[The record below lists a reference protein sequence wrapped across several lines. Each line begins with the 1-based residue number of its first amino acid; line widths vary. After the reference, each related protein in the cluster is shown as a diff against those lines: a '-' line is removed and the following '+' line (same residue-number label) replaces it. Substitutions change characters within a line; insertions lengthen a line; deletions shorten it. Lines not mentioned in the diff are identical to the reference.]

1 MLQAVT
7 ARASGGRGQRIIK
20 AGIDLKDLVQS
31 CDREDLQDAVARTHQ
46 RQRAVLDPD
55 QLETPDQ
62 DAQTGRV
69 HEGDVLEVDHKTVA
83 TLGDVLIEML
93 AEHRSRVDINLA
105 ADVNNGHLTA
115 SLAGDRQIHALLLIV
130 RGRNRPLRTTLV
142 RGERGRHTVWAMP
155 SDPPPATRPAFDPR
169 DVLSRLAGGRRSERL
184 VHVHEVPARE
194 ERLAQWPDWVAPELF
209 SAFSTSGIAHLWSHQ
224 REAADL
230 AHGGSHVVIS
240 TGTAS
245 GKSLGYLVPVLS
257 DVLDG
262 AAASSGRGATAL
274 YLSPTKALAAD
285 QMARLTALAI
295 PGLRAATYDGDTP
308 PDERRWIRDH
318 CQYVLTNPDL
328 VHHSL
333 LPGHERWAPFMRSLR
348 YVVIDEC
355 HVYRGVFGSHLAVLV
370 RRLRRVA
377 ARYGA
382 SPTFILASATVADP
396 AVQATAL
403 IGMPVRAVVVDG
415 SPRESMTFGLW
426 EPALTAS
433 GGGGAVDRLDPPHR
447 RSAVAETA
455 DLLADLVVDG
465 VQTVAF
471 ARSRAG
477 VEAVAASARRSLS
490 EVDIGLGSAVAA
502 YRGGYLPE
510 ERRELEQRLRSGAL
524 RGLAA
529 TNALE
534 LGIDVS
540 GLDAVLLAGWPG
552 TLSSLW
558 QQAGRAG
565 RTGSRSLAILVAG
578 DDPLDTYLV
587 HHPEALFDR
596 PVEAA
601 VLDPHNPY
609 VLGPH
614 LAAAAA
620 ELPLTESDALVFGP
634 TMLGLLEGL
643 VAHGM
648 LRRRPGGWFWTRP
661 ERASEHI
668 SLRGTGET
676 VRIVERSTGRVLG
689 TVEGP
694 AAHSSV
700 HTGAVYVHQGQ
711 PYVVTN
717 YDVEEGHA
725 IVVAGDP
732 GWSTQARSVSAFDIG
747 QIEESQAWGPVEMC
761 FGSVDVRSRVT
772 SFLRR
777 LPGGEVLGE
786 HPLDLPERTLH
797 TKAVW
802 WTMTE
807 AMLDAAGVGVS
818 EIPGAAHAAEHA
830 AIAMLPLVATSDRW
844 DIGGVST
851 ALHPDTNRPTIL
863 VYDGHPGGAGFAER
877 GFSAATIWLAAT
889 RDAILACE
897 CATGCPSCVQS
908 PKCGNG
914 NEPLDKAGAV
924 ALLTAVLA
932 GSPNGA

>member
-1 MLQAVT
+1 MSGVT
-7 ARASGGRGQRIIK
+7 Q
-20 AGIDLKDLVQS
+20 
-31 CDREDLQDAVARTHQ
+31 
-46 RQRAVLDPD
+46 
-55 QLETPDQ
+55 
-62 DAQTGRV
+62 
-69 HEGDVLEVDHKTVA
+69 
-83 TLGDVLIEML
+83 
-93 AEHRSRVDINLA
+93 
-105 ADVNNGHLTA
+105 
-115 SLAGDRQIHALLLIV
+115 
-130 RGRNRPLRTTLV
+130 
-142 RGERGRHTVWAMP
+142 
-155 SDPPPATRPAFDPR
+155 
-169 DVLSRLAGGRRSERL
+169 
-184 VHVHEVPARE
+184 
-194 ERLAQWPDWVAPELF
+194 
-209 SAFSTSGIAHLWSHQ
+209 LWSHQ

-240 TGTAS
+240 TGTSS
-245 GKSLGYLVPVLS
+245 GKSLGYLLPVLS

-262 AAASSGRGATAL
+262 ADAASGRGATAL

-285 QMARLTALAI
+285 QMAHLTALAI
-295 PGLRAATYDGDTP
+295 PGLRASTYDGDTP

-333 LPGHERWAPFMRSLR
+333 LPGHQRWAPFMRSLR

-355 HVYRGVFGSHLAVLV
+355 HVYRGVFGSHLAVLM

-377 ARYGA
+377 AHYG
-382 SPTFILASATVADP
+382 SFPTFILASATVADP
-396 AVQATAL
+396 AAQASAL
-403 IGMPVRAVVVDG
+403 IGMPTRAVVEDG

-426 EPALTAS
+426 EPALVLGGS
-433 GGGGAVDRLDPPHR
+433 GRGVDQREALHR
-447 RSAVAETA
+447 RSAVAESA

-471 ARSRAG
+471 AHSRAG
-477 VEAVAASARRSLS
+477 VEAIAASARRSLG
-490 EVDIGLGSAVAA
+490 EVDPALESAVAA

-565 RTGSRSLAILVAG
+565 RTGSCSLAVLVAG

-614 LAAAAA
+614 LTAAAA
-620 ELPLTESDALVFGP
+620 ELPLTAEDAKLFGP
-634 TMLGLLEGL
+634 TMVGLLGDL
-643 VAHGM
+643 ATQGM

-661 ERASEHI
+661 ERATEHV

-676 VRIVERSTGRVLG
+676 VRIVEWSTGRVLG
-689 TVEGP
+689 TVDGP

-711 PYVVTN
+711 PYVVAHL
-717 YDVEEGHA
+717 DVVDSHA
-725 IVVAGDP
+725 VVVAGDP
-732 GWSTQARSVSAFDIG
+732 GWSTHARSVSAFDIG
-747 QIEESQAWGPVEMC
+747 RVEKSQGWGPVDMC
-761 FGSVDVRSRVT
+761 FGRVDVRSQVT
-772 SFLRR
+772 SFLRIR
-777 LPGGEVLGE
+777 PGGEVLGE
-786 HPLDLPERTLH
+786 HALDLPERTLH

-807 AMLDAAGVGVS
+807 EMLDAAGISAS
-818 EIPGAAHAAEHA
+818 EVPGAAHAAEHA

-877 GFSAATIWLAAT
+877 GFNAATVWLTAT
-889 RDAILACE
+889 RDAIRACE

-932 GSPNGA
+932 GSPALDYGRSGPTENG

>member
-1 MLQAVT
+1 MPN
-7 ARASGGRGQRIIK
+7 
-20 AGIDLKDLVQS
+20 
-31 CDREDLQDAVARTHQ
+31 DR
-46 RQRAVLDPD
+46 
-55 QLETPDQ
+55 
-62 DAQTGRV
+62 
-69 HEGDVLEVDHKTVA
+69 
-83 TLGDVLIEML
+83 
-93 AEHRSRVDINLA
+93 
-105 ADVNNGHLTA
+105 
-115 SLAGDRQIHALLLIV
+115 
-130 RGRNRPLRTTLV
+130 
-142 RGERGRHTVWAMP
+142 
-155 SDPPPATRPAFDPR
+155 PPANRRAFDPPE
-169 DVLSRLAGGRRSERL
+169 VLSRLSSGRRRERL
-184 VHVHEVPARE
+184 VHVHEVPARQ
-194 ERLAQWPDWVAPELF
+194 ERVAPWPDWVAPAVY
-209 SAFSTSGIAHLWSHQ
+209 SAFSTSGITALWSHQ

-230 AHGGSHVVIS
+230 AHDGSHVVIS

-245 GKSLGYLVPVLS
+245 GKSLGYLLPVLS
-257 DVLDG
+257 DVVDG
-262 AAASSGRGATAL
+262 AAAPSGRGATAL

-285 QMARLTALAI
+285 QLARLTALAI

-308 PDERRWIRDH
+308 PDERRWIREH

-328 VHHSL
+328 IHHSL
-333 LPGHERWAPFMRSLR
+333 LPGHERWAPFLRSLR
-348 YVVIDEC
+348 YVVVDEC
-355 HVYRGVFGSHLAVLV
+355 HVYRGVFGSHLAALL

-377 ARYGA
+377 AHYGTA
-382 SPTFILASATVADP
+382 PTFILASASVTEP
-396 AVQATAL
+396 AAQASAL
-403 IGMPVRAVVVDG
+403 IGMPVRPVILDG

-426 EPALTAS
+426 EPALVP
-433 GGGGAVDRLDPPHR
+433 GGGGSDVDRRDAPHR
-447 RSAVAETA
+447 RSAIAETA
-455 DLLADLVVDG
+455 DLLADLVADG

-490 EVDIGLGSAVAA
+490 EVDPALGPTVAA

-510 ERRELEQRLRSGAL
+510 ERRELEKRLRSGAL

-540 GLDAVLLAGWPG
+540 GLDAVLMAGWPG
-552 TLSSLW
+552 TRASLW

-565 RTGSRSLAILVAG
+565 RTGSRSLAVLVAG

-609 VLGPH
+609 VLAPH

-620 ELPLTESDALVFGP
+620 ELPLTAADAQVFGP
-634 TMLGLLEGL
+634 TMVGLLEVL
-643 VAHGM
+643 VARGL
-648 LRRRPGGWFWTRP
+648 LRRRPRGWFWTRS
-661 ERASEHI
+661 ERATEHV

-689 TVEGP
+689 TVDGP

-711 PYVVTN
+711 PYVVAD
-717 YDVEEGHA
+717 YDVEDAHA

-732 GWSTQARSVSAFDIG
+732 GWSTQAQSVSAFDIG
-747 QIEESQAWGPVEMC
+747 RVQQSQAWGPVELC
-761 FGSVDVRSRVT
+761 FGSVDVRSQVT

-786 HPLDLPERTLH
+786 HPLDLPERSLH
-797 TKAVW
+797 TKAMW

-807 AMLDAAGVGVS
+807 EMLDAAGVAKS
-818 EIPGAAHAAEHA
+818 DIPGAAHAAEHA

-851 ALHPDTNRPTIL
+851 ALHPDTGRPTIL
-863 VYDGHPGGAGFAER
+863 IYDGHPGGAGFAER
-877 GFSAATIWLAAT
+877 GFRAATIWLTAT

-932 GSPNGA
+932 GSPRAAQRRSDRAKPGDTPANG

>member
-1 MLQAVT
+1 
-7 ARASGGRGQRIIK
+7 
-20 AGIDLKDLVQS
+20 
-31 CDREDLQDAVARTHQ
+31 
-46 RQRAVLDPD
+46 
-55 QLETPDQ
+55 
-62 DAQTGRV
+62 
-69 HEGDVLEVDHKTVA
+69 
-83 TLGDVLIEML
+83 
-93 AEHRSRVDINLA
+93 
-105 ADVNNGHLTA
+105 
-115 SLAGDRQIHALLLIV
+115 
-130 RGRNRPLRTTLV
+130 
-142 RGERGRHTVWAMP
+142 MP
-155 SDPPPATRPAFDPR
+155 SDPHPSTRRAFDPPE
-169 DVLSRLAGGRRSERL
+169 VLSRLSSGRRAERL
-184 VHVHEVPARE
+184 VHVHEVPARRE
-194 ERLAQWPDWVAPELF
+194 QVAPWPEWVAPSVY
-209 SAFSTSGIAHLWSHQ
+209 SAFNMSGITALWSHQ
-224 REAADL
+224 REAADC
-230 AHGGSHVVIS
+230 AHEGTHVVIS

-245 GKSLGYLVPVLS
+245 GKSLGYLLPVLS
-257 DVLDG
+257 DVVDG
-262 AAASSGRGATAL
+262 AAAPSGRGATAL

-285 QMARLTALAI
+285 QLARLTALAI

-308 PDERRWIRDH
+308 ADERRWTRDH

-333 LPGHERWAPFMRSLR
+333 LPGHPRWAPFLRSLH

-355 HVYRGVFGSHLAVLV
+355 HVYRGVFGSHLAAVL

-377 ARYGA
+377 AHYGA
-382 SPTFILASATVADP
+382 FPTFILASATVADP
-396 AVQATAL
+396 EAQASAL
-403 IGMPVRAVVVDG
+403 IGMPVRSVILDG

-426 EPALTAS
+426 EPGLVP
-433 GGGGAVDRLDPPHR
+433 GGRDGDVDNNDIDKRDAPHR

-471 ARSRAG
+471 GRSRAG
-477 VEAVAASARRSLS
+477 VEAVAASARRSLRD
-490 EVDIGLGSAVAA
+490 VDPTLGPCVAA

-510 ERRELEQRLRSGAL
+510 ERRELESRLRSGAL

-540 GLDAVLLAGWPG
+540 GLDAVLMAGWPG
-552 TLSSLW
+552 TCASLW

-565 RTGSRSLAILVAG
+565 RKGSPSLAVLIAG

-587 HHPEALFDR
+587 HHPEALFHR

-601 VLDPHNPY
+601 VLDPQNPY
-609 VLGPH
+609 VLAPH

-620 ELPLTESDALVFGP
+620 ELPLTTGDAQVFGP
-634 TMLGLLEGL
+634 TMLGLLEVL
-643 VAHGM
+643 VARGL

-661 ERASEHI
+661 ERATDHV

-689 TVEGP
+689 TVDGS

-711 PYVVTN
+711 PYVVSH
-717 YDVEEGHA
+717 YDVEDSNA

-732 GWSTQARSVSAFDIG
+732 GWSTRARAVSAFNIG
-747 QIEESQAWGPVEMC
+747 RIEQSQTWGQVELC
-761 FGSVDVRSRVT
+761 FGSVDVRSQVT
-772 SFLRR
+772 SFLRM

-786 HPLDLPERTLH
+786 HPLDLPERSLH

-807 AMLDAAGVGVS
+807 GMLDAAGVPES
-818 EIPGAAHAAEHA
+818 SIPGAAHAAEHA
-830 AIAMLPLVATSDRW
+830 AIGMLPLVATSDRW

-851 ALHPDTNRPTIL
+851 ALHPDTGRPTIL

-877 GFSAATIWLAAT
+877 GFHAAAIWLTAT
-889 RDAILACE
+889 RDAILACD

-914 NEPLDKAGAV
+914 NEPLDKVGAIS
-924 ALLTAVLA
+924 LLTAVLA
-932 GSPNGA
+932 GSAPTAEGPPGRTETAETPWTG

>member
-1 MLQAVT
+1 
-7 ARASGGRGQRIIK
+7 
-20 AGIDLKDLVQS
+20 
-31 CDREDLQDAVARTHQ
+31 
-46 RQRAVLDPD
+46 
-55 QLETPDQ
+55 
-62 DAQTGRV
+62 
-69 HEGDVLEVDHKTVA
+69 
-83 TLGDVLIEML
+83 
-93 AEHRSRVDINLA
+93 
-105 ADVNNGHLTA
+105 
-115 SLAGDRQIHALLLIV
+115 
-130 RGRNRPLRTTLV
+130 
-142 RGERGRHTVWAMP
+142 MP
-155 SDPPPATRPAFDPR
+155 SDAPSATRGGFDAPE
-169 DVLSRLAGGRRSERL
+169 VLSRLSSGRRRERL
-184 VHVHEVPARE
+184 VHVHEVPARLE
-194 ERLAQWPDWVAPELF
+194 QVAQWPDWVAPAVY
-209 SAFSTSGIAHLWSHQ
+209 SAFSTSGITQLWSHQ

-230 AHGGSHVVIS
+230 AHDGTHVVIS

-245 GKSLGYLVPVLS
+245 GKSLGYLLPVLS
-257 DVLDG
+257 ALVDG
-262 AAASSGRGATAL
+262 AAAPSGRGATAL

-295 PGLRAATYDGDTP
+295 PNLRAATYDGDTP

-318 CQYVLTNPDL
+318 SQYVMTNPDL
-328 VHHSL
+328 MHYSL
-333 LPGHERWAPFMRSLR
+333 LPGHERWAPFLRSLR

-355 HVYRGVFGSHLAVLV
+355 HVYRGVFGSHLAVLM

-396 AVQATAL
+396 EAQAGAL
-403 IGMPVRAVVVDG
+403 IGMPVRPVTLDG

-426 EPALTAS
+426 EPGLIR
-433 GGGGAVDRLDPPHR
+433 GGSRDDVDVDKPGAPHR

-455 DLLADLVVDG
+455 DLLADLVLDG

-477 VEAVAASARRSLS
+477 VEAVAASARRSLR
-490 EVDIGLGSAVAA
+490 EVDPALEAAVAA

-510 ERRELEQRLRSGAL
+510 ERRELEQRLRSGEL

-552 TLSSLW
+552 TRASLW

-601 VLDPHNPY
+601 VLDPQNPY
-609 VLGPH
+609 ILAPH

-620 ELPLTESDALVFGP
+620 ELPLTEADAQLFGP
-634 TMLGLLEGL
+634 TMIDL
-643 VAHGM
+643 VDALVGRQM

-661 ERASEHI
+661 ERATDHV

-689 TVEGP
+689 TVDGP
-694 AAHSSV
+694 AAQSSV

-711 PYVVTN
+711 TYVVAN
-717 YDVEEGHA
+717 LDVKDAHA
-725 IVVAGDP
+725 AVVAGDP
-732 GWSTQARSVSAFDIG
+732 GWSTHARSVSGFDIG
-747 QIEESQAWGPVEMC
+747 RIEKSQTWGPVDLC
-761 FGSVDVRSRVT
+761 FGSVEVRSQVT
-772 SFLRR
+772 SFLRIR
-777 LPGGEVLGE
+777 PGGEVLGE
-786 HPLDLPERTLH
+786 HPLDLPERSLH

-802 WTMTE
+802 WTMTDE
-807 AMLDAAGVGVS
+807 MLGAAGIA
-818 EIPGAAHAAEHA
+818 EPDIPGAAHAAEHA
-830 AIAMLPLVATSDRW
+830 AIGMLPLVATSDRW

-851 ALHPDTNRPTIL
+851 ALHPDTGLPTIL

-877 GFSAATIWLAAT
+877 GFRAAAIWLTAT

-897 CATGCPSCVQS
+897 CVSGCPSCVQS

-932 GSPNGA
+932 GAPGVEQVGSASTNPEVISGPA

>member
-1 MLQAVT
+1 M
-7 ARASGGRGQRIIK
+7 
-20 AGIDLKDLVQS
+20 
-31 CDREDLQDAVARTHQ
+31 
-46 RQRAVLDPD
+46 
-55 QLETPDQ
+55 
-62 DAQTGRV
+62 
-69 HEGDVLEVDHKTVA
+69 
-83 TLGDVLIEML
+83 
-93 AEHRSRVDINLA
+93 
-105 ADVNNGHLTA
+105 
-115 SLAGDRQIHALLLIV
+115 
-130 RGRNRPLRTTLV
+130 
-142 RGERGRHTVWAMP
+142 
-155 SDPPPATRPAFDPR
+155 
-169 DVLSRLAGGRRSERL
+169 
-184 VHVHEVPARE
+184 
-194 ERLAQWPDWVAPELF
+194 
-209 SAFSTSGIAHLWSHQ
+209 WSHQ
-224 REAADL
+224 GEAADL
-230 AHGGSHVVIS
+230 AHDGFHVVIS

-245 GKSLGYLVPVLS
+245 GKSLGYLLPVLS
-257 DVLDG
+257 DIVGG
-262 AAASSGRGATAL
+262 AATASGRDATAL

-285 QMARLTALAI
+285 QLTRLTSLAI

-318 CQYVLTNPDL
+318 AQYVLTNPDL

-333 LPGHERWAPFMRSLR
+333 LPGHPRWAPFLRSLR

-355 HVYRGVFGSHLAVLV
+355 HVYRGVFGSHLAALL

-377 ARYGA
+377 AHYGA

-396 AVQATAL
+396 AAQAGAL
-403 IGMPVRAVVVDG
+403 IGMPVRPVILDG
-415 SPRESMTFGLW
+415 SPRESLTFGLW
-426 EPALTAS
+426 EPGLVRV
-433 GGGGAVDRLDPPHR
+433 GGVDGGVSRVDRSDAPHR
-447 RSAVAETA
+447 RSAVAEAA

-471 ARSRAG
+471 GRSRAG
-477 VEAVAASARRSLS
+477 VEAVATSARRS
-490 EVDIGLGSAVAA
+490 AA
-502 YRGGYLPE
+502 RGGRGPGNH
-510 ERRELEQRLRSGAL
+510 RRGIPGWISSGGAPSSRGTCARVPL

-540 GLDAVLLAGWPG
+540 GLDAVLMAGWPG
-552 TLSSLW
+552 TFASMW

-565 RTGSRSLAILVAG
+565 RNGSASLAVLIAG

-601 VLDPHNPY
+601 VLDPQNPY
-609 VLGPH
+609 VLAPH

-620 ELPLTESDALVFGP
+620 ELPLRPADAQVFGP
-634 TMLGLLEGL
+634 TMEGLLEVL
-643 VAHGM
+643 VARGL

-661 ERASEHI
+661 ERATDHV

-676 VRIVERSTGRVLG
+676 VQIVEGSTGRVLG
-689 TVEGP
+689 TVDGP
-694 AAHSSV
+694 AAPSSV

-711 PYVVTN
+711 PYVVAN
-717 YDVEEGHA
+717 YDVEDSQA

-732 GWSTQARSVSAFDIG
+732 GWSTRARSVSAFDIARVE
-747 QIEESQAWGPVEMC
+747 QSQAWGPVELC
-761 FGSVDVRSRVT
+761 FGSVDVRSSVT
-772 SFLRR
+772 SFLRI

-786 HPLDLPERTLH
+786 HPLDLPESALH

-807 AMLDAAGVGVS
+807 EMLGAAGIA
-818 EIPGAAHAAEHA
+818 ECNIPGAAHAAEHA

-851 ALHPDTNRPTIL
+851 ALHPDTGRPTIL
-863 VYDGHPGGAGFAER
+863 IYDGHPGGAGFAER
-877 GFSAATIWLAAT
+877 GFRAATIWLTAT
-889 RDAILACE
+889 KDAILACE

-932 GSPNGA
+932 GSPR

>member
-1 MLQAVT
+1 MP
-7 ARASGGRGQRIIK
+7 R
-20 AGIDLKDLVQS
+20 
-31 CDREDLQDAVARTHQ
+31 
-46 RQRAVLDPD
+46 DP
-55 QLETPDQ
+55 L
-62 DAQTGRV
+62 
-69 HEGDVLEVDHKTVA
+69 
-83 TLGDVLIEML
+83 
-93 AEHRSRVDINLA
+93 
-105 ADVNNGHLTA
+105 
-115 SLAGDRQIHALLLIV
+115 
-130 RGRNRPLRTTLV
+130 
-142 RGERGRHTVWAMP
+142 P
-155 SDPPPATRPAFDPR
+155 STRRAFDPP
-169 DVLSRLAGGRRSERL
+169 DVLSRLAGGRRRERL
-184 VHVHEVPARE
+184 VHVHEVPARVE
-194 ERLAQWPDWVAPELF
+194 HAVPWPEWVAPALY
-209 SAFSTSGIAHLWSHQ
+209 SAFSTSGITRLWSHQ
-224 REAADL
+224 REAVDL

-240 TGTAS
+240 TGTSS
-245 GKSLGYLVPVLS
+245 GKSLGYLLPVLS
-257 DVLDG
+257 DVLDSAE
-262 AAASSGRGATAL
+262 AASGRGVTAL

-285 QMARLTALAI
+285 QMAGLTALAI
-295 PGLRAATYDGDTP
+295 PGLRASTYDGDTP

-333 LPGHERWAPFMRSLR
+333 LPGHPRWAPFLRSLR

-355 HVYRGVFGSHLAVLV
+355 HVYRGVFGSHLAVLI

-377 ARYGA
+377 AHYGS

-396 AVQATAL
+396 AAQASAL
-403 IGMPVRAVVVDG
+403 IGMPTRAVVVDG

-426 EPALTAS
+426 EPGLVAGS
-433 GGGGAVDRLDPPHR
+433 GGGGANDGGADKEDAPRR

-455 DLLADLVVDG
+455 DLLADLVASG

-471 ARSRAG
+471 AHSRAG
-477 VEAVAASARRSLS
+477 VETIAASARRSLR
-490 EVDIGLGSAVAA
+490 EVDPALESAVAA

-565 RTGSRSLAILVAG
+565 RTGSRSLAVLVAG

-601 VLDPHNPY
+601 VLDPQNPY

-620 ELPLTESDALVFGP
+620 ELPLTGADSKVFGP
-634 TMLGLLEGL
+634 TMVGLLDDL
-643 VAHGM
+643 VAQGM

-661 ERASEHI
+661 ERATEHV

-676 VRIVERSTGRVLG
+676 VRIVEWSTGRVLG
-689 TVEGP
+689 TVDGP
-694 AAHSSV
+694 AAQSSV

-711 PYVVTN
+711 PYVVAHL
-717 YDVEEGHA
+717 DVADSHA

-747 QIEESQAWGPVEMC
+747 RVEQSQVWGPVDIC
-761 FGSVDVRSRVT
+761 FGTVDVRSQVT

-807 AMLDAAGVGVS
+807 GMLDAAGVTES

-877 GFSAATIWLAAT
+877 GFNAATIWLTAT
-889 RDAILACE
+889 RDAIVACE
-897 CATGCPSCVQS
+897 CASGCPSCVQS

-932 GSPNGA
+932 GSPHP

>member
-1 MLQAVT
+1 M
-7 ARASGGRGQRIIK
+7 S
-20 AGIDLKDLVQS
+20 S
-31 CDREDLQDAVARTHQ
+31 
-46 RQRAVLDPD
+46 
-55 QLETPDQ
+55 
-62 DAQTGRV
+62 
-69 HEGDVLEVDHKTVA
+69 
-83 TLGDVLIEML
+83 
-93 AEHRSRVDINLA
+93 
-105 ADVNNGHLTA
+105 
-115 SLAGDRQIHALLLIV
+115 
-130 RGRNRPLRTTLV
+130 
-142 RGERGRHTVWAMP
+142 
-155 SDPPPATRPAFDPR
+155 
-169 DVLSRLAGGRRSERL
+169 GRRRQRL
-184 VHVHEVPARE
+184 VHVHEVAARRE
-194 ERLAQWPDWVAPELF
+194 QAAPWPDWVTPAVYL
-209 SAFSTSGIAHLWSHQ
+209 AFSTSGITSLWSHQ
-224 REAADL
+224 REAADY
-230 AHGGSHVVIS
+230 AHDGTHVVIS

-245 GKSLGYLVPVLS
+245 GKSLGYLIPVLS
-257 DVLDG
+257 DIVDG
-262 AAASSGRGATAL
+262 ASAPSGRGTTAL

-285 QMARLTALAI
+285 QLERLSALAI

-308 PDERRWIRDH
+308 ADERRWIRDH

-328 VHHSL
+328 VHHAL
-333 LPGHERWAPFMRSLR
+333 LPGHPRWAPFLRSLQ

-355 HVYRGVFGSHLAVLV
+355 HVYRGIFGSHVAALL

-377 ARYGA
+377 AHYGA
-382 SPTFILASATVADP
+382 FPTFILASATVADP
-396 AVQATAL
+396 QTQASAL
-403 IGMPVRAVVVDG
+403 IGVPVRPVTLDG

-426 EPALTAS
+426 EPGLVF
-433 GGGGAVDRLDPPHR
+433 GGAGSDVDKLDAPHR

-455 DLLADLVVDG
+455 DLLADLVADG

-490 EVDIGLGSAVAA
+490 EVDPGLAHSVAA

-510 ERRELEQRLRSGAL
+510 ERRELERRLRSGAL

-534 LGIDVS
+534 LGIDVR
-540 GLDAVLLAGWPG
+540 GLDAVLMAGWPG
-552 TLSSLW
+552 TCASLW

-565 RTGSRSLAILVAG
+565 RNGSPSLAVLVAG

-587 HHPEALFDR
+587 HHPEALFNR

-601 VLDPHNPY
+601 VLDPQNPY
-609 VLGPH
+609 VLAPH

-620 ELPLTESDALVFGP
+620 ELPLTTADTQVFGP
-634 TMLGLLEGL
+634 TMVGLLKVLVSRGL
-643 VAHGM
+643 

-661 ERASEHI
+661 ERATDHV

-689 TVEGP
+689 TVDGP

-711 PYVVTN
+711 SYVVAH
-717 YDVEEGHA
+717 YDVEDSHA
-725 IVVAGDP
+725 VVVAGDP
-732 GWSTQARSVSAFDIG
+732 GWSTRARSVSSFDIG
-747 QIEESQAWGPVEMC
+747 HIEQSQIWGPAELC
-761 FGSVDVRSRVT
+761 FGSVDVRSQVT
-772 SFLRR
+772 SFLRL

-786 HPLDLPERTLH
+786 HPLDLPERSLH

-807 AMLDAAGVGVS
+807 EMLDAAGVPERG
-818 EIPGAAHAAEHA
+818 IPGATHAAEHA
-830 AIAMLPLVATSDRW
+830 AIGMLPLVATSDRW

-851 ALHPDTNRPTIL
+851 ALHPDTGRPTIL

-877 GFSAATIWLAAT
+877 AFRAARIWLAAT

-914 NEPLDKAGAV
+914 NQPLDKVGAIS
-924 ALLTAVLA
+924 LLTAVLA
-932 GSPNGA
+932 GAAPAEEDRPDPAGGTHITRE

>member
-1 MLQAVT
+1 
-7 ARASGGRGQRIIK
+7 
-20 AGIDLKDLVQS
+20 
-31 CDREDLQDAVARTHQ
+31 
-46 RQRAVLDPD
+46 
-55 QLETPDQ
+55 
-62 DAQTGRV
+62 
-69 HEGDVLEVDHKTVA
+69 
-83 TLGDVLIEML
+83 
-93 AEHRSRVDINLA
+93 
-105 ADVNNGHLTA
+105 
-115 SLAGDRQIHALLLIV
+115 
-130 RGRNRPLRTTLV
+130 
-142 RGERGRHTVWAMP
+142 MP
-155 SDPPPATRPAFDPR
+155 SDPPPATRPAFDPPE
-169 DVLSRLAGGRRSERL
+169 VLARLARGRRSERL
-184 VHVHEVPARE
+184 VHVHEVPARHE
-194 ERLAQWPDWVAPELF
+194 QVAPWPDWVAPELY
-209 SAFSTSGIAHLWSHQ
+209 SAFSMSGITELWSHQ

-230 AHGGSHVVIS
+230 AHAGSHVVIS

-245 GKSLGYLVPVLS
+245 GKSLGFLVPVLS
-257 DVLDG
+257 DVVDG
-262 AAASSGRGATAL
+262 ADAPSGRGATAL

-285 QMARLTALAI
+285 QLARLTALAI
-295 PGLRAATYDGDTP
+295 PGLRAAAYDGDTP

-333 LPGHERWAPFMRSLR
+333 LPGHERWAPFLRSLR

-355 HVYRGVFGSHLAVLV
+355 HVYRGVFGSHLAALL

-396 AVQATAL
+396 AAQASAL
-403 IGMPVRAVVVDG
+403 IGMPVRAVDRDG

-426 EPALTAS
+426 EPGLVP
-433 GGGGAVDRLDPPHR
+433 GGGSDDDRRESPHR

-477 VEAVAASARRSLS
+477 VEAVAASARRSLT
-490 EVDIGLGSAVAA
+490 EADPALGSAVAA

-565 RTGSRSLAILVAG
+565 RTGSRSLAVLVAG

-601 VLDPHNPY
+601 VLDPQNPY

-620 ELPLTESDALVFGP
+620 ELPLTVDDALVFGP
-634 TMLGLLEGL
+634 TMVGLIEEL
-643 VAHGM
+643 VSQGM
-648 LRRRPGGWFWTRP
+648 LRRRAAGWFWTRP
-661 ERASEHI
+661 ERASDHV

-676 VRIVERSTGRVLG
+676 VRIAERSTGRVLG
-689 TVEGP
+689 TVDGP

-711 PYVVTN
+711 TYVVAH
-717 YDVEEGHA
+717 YDVEQSHA

-732 GWSTQARSVSAFDIG
+732 GWFTQARSVSAFDIG
-747 QIEESQAWGPVEMC
+747 RVEQSQAWGPVDLC
-761 FGSVDVRSRVT
+761 FGSVDVRSQVT

-777 LPGGEVLGE
+777 LPSGEVLGE
-786 HPLDLPERTLH
+786 HALDLPERTLR

-807 AMLDAAGVGVS
+807 EMLDAAGVPEN

-877 GFSAATIWLAAT
+877 AFSAATLWLTAT

-897 CATGCPSCVQS
+897 CAAGCPSCVQS

-914 NEPLDKAGAV
+914 NEPLDKDGAV
-924 ALLTAVLA
+924 SLLTAVLA
-932 GSPNGA
+932 GSPRVGG

>member
-1 MLQAVT
+1 MP
-7 ARASGGRGQRIIK
+7 R
-20 AGIDLKDLVQS
+20 
-31 CDREDLQDAVARTHQ
+31 
-46 RQRAVLDPD
+46 DP
-55 QLETPDQ
+55 L
-62 DAQTGRV
+62 
-69 HEGDVLEVDHKTVA
+69 HS
-83 TLGDVLIEML
+83 TL
-93 AEHRSRVDINLA
+93 R
-105 ADVNNGHLTA
+105 
-115 SLAGDRQIHALLLIV
+115 
-130 RGRNRPLRTTLV
+130 
-142 RGERGRHTVWAMP
+142 
-155 SDPPPATRPAFDPR
+155 AFDPPE
-169 DVLSRLAGGRRSERL
+169 VLSRLAAGRRRERL
-184 VHVHEVPARE
+184 VHVHEVPARVE
-194 ERLAQWPDWVAPELF
+194 KVAPWPDWVAPALY
-209 SAFSTSGIAHLWSHQ
+209 SAFSTSGITHLWSHQ
-224 REAADL
+224 REAVDL

-240 TGTAS
+240 TGTSS

-262 AAASSGRGATAL
+262 ADAASGRGTTAL

-318 CQYVLTNPDL
+318 GQYILTNPDL

-333 LPGHERWAPFMRSLR
+333 LPGHERWAPFLRSLR

-355 HVYRGVFGSHLAVLV
+355 HVYRGVFGSHLAVLI

-377 ARYGA
+377 AHYG
-382 SPTFILASATVADP
+382 SYPTFILASATVADP
-396 AVQATAL
+396 AVQASAL
-403 IGMPVRAVVVDG
+403 IGMPAHAVVDDG
-415 SPRESMTFGLW
+415 SPRASMTFGLW
-426 EPALTAS
+426 EPGLVPGGSTMPSVS
-433 GGGGAVDRLDPPHR
+433 GDEDEGPDATHR
-447 RSAVAETA
+447 RSAVAEAA

-471 ARSRAG
+471 AHSRAG
-477 VEAVAASARRSLS
+477 VEAIAASARRWLR
-490 EVDIGLGSAVAA
+490 EVDPALESAVAA

-565 RTGSRSLAILVAG
+565 RTGSRSLAVLVAG

-587 HHPEALFDR
+587 HHPRALFDR

-601 VLDPHNPY
+601 VLDPQNPY

-620 ELPLTESDALVFGP
+620 ELPITADDSQLFGP
-634 TMLGLLEGL
+634 TMPALLDDL
-643 VAHGM
+643 VAQGM

-661 ERASEHI
+661 ERATEHV

-676 VRIVERSTGRVLG
+676 VRIVEWSTGRVLG
-689 TVEGP
+689 TVDGP

-711 PYVVTN
+711 PFVVAHL
-717 YDVEEGHA
+717 DVADSHA
-725 IVVAGDP
+725 VVIAGDP

-747 QIEESQAWGPVEMC
+747 RVEQSKEWGQVEVR
-761 FGSVDVRSRVT
+761 FGSVDVRSQVT

-777 LPGGEVLGE
+777 RPGGEVLGE
-786 HPLDLPERTLH
+786 HPLDLPVRTLH

-807 AMLDAAGVGVS
+807 EMLDAAGVPES
-818 EIPGAAHAAEHA
+818 QIPGAAHAAEHA
-830 AIAMLPLVATSDRW
+830 AIALLPLVATSDRW

-851 ALHPDTNRPTIL
+851 ALHPDTGRPTIL

-877 GFSAATIWLAAT
+877 GFNAAKTWLTAT
-889 RDAILACE
+889 RDAIRACE
-897 CATGCPSCVQS
+897 CTAGCPSCVQS

-932 GSPNGA
+932 RSPAEAR